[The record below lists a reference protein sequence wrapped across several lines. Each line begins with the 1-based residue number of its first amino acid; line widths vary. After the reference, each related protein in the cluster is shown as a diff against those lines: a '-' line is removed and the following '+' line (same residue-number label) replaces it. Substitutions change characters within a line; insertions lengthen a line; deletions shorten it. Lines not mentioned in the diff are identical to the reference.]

1 MPTTAPTSGCALADA
16 PRTDGGDILRLSPNF
31 KIISADLPIDPPPA
45 IAARIAEIWAKEQA
59 SRGGVL
65 FDGKILALVSATAD
79 AIQVAPTLY
88 SVILSARRD
97 PMVRD
102 GLGIAPLGVTS
113 VLSCHDGFVIGRR
126 SPSLAMSPDMW
137 EVMPAGGLETTDA
150 SAQLIQEF
158 EEELGLPPRLVT
170 RSEAKALVRIS
181 QKGVANILFRLHAD
195 CDRET
200 INQAFAAS
208 GSDEHTEID
217 VVPVS
222 DLYRRL
228 ISDVDEVHNLAMRL
242 YLEATDVGL

>member
-1 MPTTAPTSGCALADA
+1 LEYALPDTD
-16 PRTDGGDILRLSPNF
+16 RTDGGEILRLAPDF
-31 KIISADLPIDPPPA
+31 KIIRADQPIDPPPA
-45 IAARIAEIWAKEQA
+45 IAARIAEIWREEQT
-59 SRGGVL
+59 RNGGGL
-65 FDGKILALVSATAD
+65 FDGKILALVSATAE

-113 VLSCHDGFVIGRR
+113 VLSCRDGFVIGRR
-126 SPSLAMSPDMW
+126 SPSLAMSPGLW
-137 EVMPAGGLETTDA
+137 EVMPAGGLETTDP

-158 EEELGLPPRLVT
+158 QEELGLSPSLVT
-170 RSEAKALVRIS
+170 RCDAKALVRIS
-181 QKGVANILFRLHAD
+181 HKGVANILFRLHTD

-217 VVPVS
+217 VVTAPN
-222 DLYRRL
+222 LYRRL
-228 ISDVDEVHNLAMRL
+228 ISDDDEVHNLAMRL
-242 YLEATDVGL
+242 YLEATDVGI